1 MLFTQ
6 HIVFYAS
13 DEEAV
18 KSLIEE
24 WESDG
29 STDAPGF
36 LGGRLLRFRDKPGRY
51 VLQADFDSWE
61 SAEANN
67 DRRETEEWSQKL
79 SELIDGE
86 PKYENLD
93 VLADFEV

>member
-1 MLFTQ
+1 M
-6 HIVFYAS
+6 
-13 DEEAV
+13 
-18 KSLIEE
+18 
-24 WESDG
+24 
-29 STDAPGF
+29 
-36 LGGRLLRFRDKPGRY
+36 
-51 VLQADFDSWE
+51 LQADFDSWE

-93 VLADFEV
+93 VLADFGG